1 MELLATGNWLDSA
14 RARRVAFV
22 MLLVTVATLAWLA
35 ATSHGTLDWRGRPLG
50 TDFSQVYTAGQ
61 MVRDGRVT
69 DVWDWSSHFA
79 VQRAVHDLPTVDV
92 YGWHYPPPF
101 LLLATAL
108 SFLPYVTA
116 LVVWQLATLGP
127 LAVMGQRFL
136 GRRDGW
142 LFIVGAP
149 VTLICLVHGHNGF
162 LTALLLGG
170 GLLLL
175 NRRPLLAG
183 LLFGA
188 LVYKP
193 QFAMI
198 IPLLLLFARS
208 WRAIAGAALSSIVL
222 IGITLILW
230 GWPAWQAFFD
240 SLPLTRHIVI
250 EAGDT
255 GWQKIMS
262 TFSALRAWGWAV
274 EPAYAAQAMVSAT
287 ALAAVCAL
295 ALRGR
300 PLLRNAATCAG
311 VLIATPY
318 VLDYDF
324 VVLLLGVGFLW
335 KDAQDHGWQ
344 RWEKS
349 LLGLVWIAP
358 LFARQLAEATTIPLG
373 LVTAY
378 IVLAISVRRAGLL
391 TASPFRRS
399 RAASAP

>member
-1 MELLATGNWLDSA
+1 METLATGNWLDSA

-22 MLLVTVATLAWLA
+22 MLLVTVATIAWVA
-35 ATSHGTLDWRGRPLG
+35 ATAHGTLDWRGRPLG
-50 TDFSQVYTAGQ
+50 TDFSQVHTAGQ
-61 MVRDGRVT
+61 MVRDGRVA
-69 DVWDWSSHFA
+69 DVWDWPSHFA
-79 VQRAVHDLPTVDV
+79 VQRAAHGSQTVDV

-101 LLLATAL
+101 LLLATLL
-108 SFLPYVTA
+108 SFLPYVAA
-116 LVVWQLATLGP
+116 LMLWQAATLGP
-127 LAVMGQRFL
+127 LAIMAQRAL

-142 LFIVGAP
+142 LFVVGAP

-162 LTALLLGG
+162 LTALLLAG

-175 NRRPLLAG
+175 DRRPIAAG

-193 QFAMI
+193 QFALV

-208 WRAIAGAALSSIVL
+208 WRAIAGAALSSLGL
-222 IGITLILW
+222 IGLTLILW
-230 GWPAWQAFFD
+230 GWPAWQAFLD
-240 SLPLTRHIVI
+240 SLPLTQHIVI
-250 EAGDT
+250 ERGDT

-262 TFSALRAWGWAV
+262 TFSALRAWGSPV
-274 EPAYAAQAMVSAT
+274 GSAYAAQALAT
-287 ALAAVCAL
+287 TTAIAAVCLL
-295 ALRGR
+295 ALRAR
-300 PLLRNAATCAG
+300 PLVRNAATCAA

-335 KDAQDHGWQ
+335 KDAQEHGWQ

-349 LLGLVWIAP
+349 LLGLVWITP

-373 LVTAY
+373 LATAY
-378 IVLAISVRRAGLL
+378 IVLALSVRRSGLL
-391 TASPFRRS
+391 TALPSHRS
-399 RAASAP
+399 REASGP